1 MTGLPRK
8 AIHPAQGGGQ
18 DVFYP
23 WNGAVPRPLIVR
35 AKGITMWDE
44 DGRDYIDLSSGP
56 VVSNIGHGSEVV
68 ADAMARQAK
77 TVDFAYCSHARSQP
91 NIDLTARIAAL
102 AGPGFERVCLSS
114 GGSEAIECAVKFLR
128 QYAVV
133 MGEPQRRK
141 IITCN
146 PSYHGA
152 TMLTL
157 AMSGDDDIAPY
168 LDGMALA
175 ALKVP
180 SPVSYRLPAN
190 HTATTYAR
198 HCVEALEQMIRKE
211 GADTILAFFIEPVGG
226 LATGCNVPPPEYF
239 RQIREICTKAGIA
252 LVFDEVLC
260 GTGRTGTFLA
270 AHNWPDALPDLV
282 VMAKGLGSGYTP
294 LGATL
299 IPARMADTLAA
310 SAGFAFIHTYT
321 ANPISCATALAVL
334 DEYERLDIL
343 RNTKKMGAYL
353 REKLEGLKAHSSVV
367 GDIRGLGLVMALEVV
382 TDKAT
387 KGQFPPE
394 VSPVDLLKL
403 AGLRN
408 GLLVYGRR
416 TAHGRNGDW
425 IMVCPPMIIT
435 RAECDELMRRLSA
448 MVADFEAET
457 RRMGLVSGTA
467 GA

>member
-1 MTGLPRK
+1 MTNLPRK
-8 AIHPAQGGGQ
+8 VSHPAAGGGQ

-23 WNGAVPRPLIVR
+23 WHGAVPRPLIVK

-56 VVSNIGHGSEVV
+56 VVSNIGHGNEVV
-68 ADAMARQAK
+68 AEAMARQAR
-77 TVDFAYCSHARSQP
+77 TVDFAYCSHARNQP
-91 NIDLTARIAAL
+91 NIDLSARIAAL

-114 GGSEAIECAVKFLR
+114 GGSEAMECAVKFLR

-133 MGEPQRRK
+133 MGEPKRHK

-152 TMLTL
+152 TMLAL
-157 AMSGDDDIAPY
+157 AMSGDDDIALF
-168 LDGMALA
+168 LDGMAPVSLQ
-175 ALKVP
+175 VP
-180 SPVSYRLPAN
+180 SPLTYRLPGN
-190 HTATTYAR
+190 HTGATYAR
-198 HCVEALEQMIRKE
+198 HCADALEEMIAKA
-211 GADTILAFFIEPVGG
+211 GADSILGFVIEPVGG
-226 LATGCNVPPPEYF
+226 LATGCNVPPPDYF
-239 RQIREICTKAGIA
+239 RRIRDICTKAGIA

-260 GTGRTGTFLA
+260 GTGRTGKFLA

-299 IPARMADTLAA
+299 IPARMADALAVRE
-310 SAGFAFIHTYT
+310 GFAFIHTYT
-321 ANPISCATALAVL
+321 ANPIACATSLAVL
-334 DEYERLDIL
+334 DEYVRLDL
-343 RNTKKMGAYL
+343 LGNTCTMGAYL
-353 REKLEGLKAHSSVV
+353 RAELETLKARSSVV

-382 TDKAT
+382 TDKAR
-387 KGQFPPE
+387 KGRFPPQ

-416 TAHGRNGDW
+416 TAAGRNGDW

-435 RAECDELMRRLSA
+435 RPECDELMRRLSA
-448 MVADFEAET
+448 MLGDFEAEA
-457 RRMGLVSGTA
+457 RRLDLLPA
-467 GA
+467 PQ